1 VDVREGGAPKS
12 QGVSGVRTR
21 VTLLEPSQGLGE
33 SFARV
38 LSCAYV
44 RVSLLVFFVSS
55 RMVPACSFY
64 SLKEVQGYKM
74 LVRGR
79 SLLRK

>member
-1 VDVREGGAPKS
+1 MREGGASKY

-21 VTLLEPSQGLGE
+21 VTLPEPSQGLEE

-38 LSCAYV
+38 LSCAYM
-44 RVSLLVFFVSS
+44 RVSLLVFSVSS
-55 RMVPACSFY
+55 RMVPVCSFY